1 MLKCTRR
8 ASWLASTAILALAFA
23 SSASAAPPE
32 NLYQFDI
39 KGEPLSQALQEYGIK
54 TSRQLIF
61 SEDLVRGQKAPAL
74 QGRYTSEQALAFLL
88 EKTDLVANPDG
99 AGVLMIERKKTIERR
114 RGTH

>member
-1 MLKCTRR
+1 MARVHCHSRSCICIFSISGTFR
-8 ASWLASTAILALAFA
+8 
-23 SSASAAPPE
+23 

-74 QGRYTSEQALAFLL
+74 QGRYTPEQALAFLL
-88 EKTDLVANPDG
+88 EKTDLVAKPDG

-114 RGTH
+114 LGTH